1 MNGIFLVNKKA
12 GLTSHDIVYQIR
24 KKFNIKKVGHTGTLD
39 PFATG
44 LLIILVGKATK
55 LAFLFDE
62 LDKQYDGTIVLGK
75 SYDTDDTT
83 GEVINEVP
91 VLFAED
97 DLKAILDK
105 IVPTYRQ
112 IPPSYSAIKKAGV
125 KAYEAARSG
134 KPLDLPAREVS
145 IYDFTYQIKEH
156 TIDFST
162 HVSKGTY
169 IRSIARDI
177 GLGLNTFGAL
187 SVLNR
192 TKIGLYSQNM
202 SKTVEDIE
210 LPDLIDHTL
219 LFEGVKKIVLNDYLI
234 KLVKNGV
241 VLDERQTNINEPFIV
256 QDEVGTYIAYYV
268 PDNQQYKL
276 KYLF

>member
-83 GEVINEVP
+83 GEVINEAP
-91 VLFAED
+91 VSFTED
-97 DLKAILDK
+97 DLKAILNR
-105 IVPTYRQ
+105 IVPTYKQ

-145 IYDFTYQIKEH
+145 IYNFTYQINKQ

-177 GLGLNTFGAL
+177 GLGLNTFGEL

-192 TKIGLYSQNM
+192 TNIDSYSQNM
-202 SKTVEDIE
+202 SKTVEDTE
-210 LPDLIDHTL
+210 LPDLIDHAL

-241 VLDERQTNINEPFIV
+241 VLDERQTTLNEPFIV
-256 QDEVGTYIAYYV
+256 QDEMGNYIAYYV